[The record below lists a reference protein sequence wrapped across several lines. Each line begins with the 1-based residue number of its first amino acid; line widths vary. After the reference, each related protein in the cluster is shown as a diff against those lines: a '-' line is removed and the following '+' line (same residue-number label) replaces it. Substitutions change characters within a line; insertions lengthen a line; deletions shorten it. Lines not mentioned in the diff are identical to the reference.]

1 MSQFIYLVA
10 TVLLS
15 LANAPC
21 QACWK
26 PATNLKVPSVTTD
39 PFGCNPERA
48 QLQVKGFISQLKRRR
63 HSSACAEHWWIGNLA
78 ELKAKAKE
86 QQTTIADVGCNKAYF
101 SATALN
107 YLAPRYGNHLQLFYK
122 LHEARGVYDKPCGG
136 CNECL
141 QEPPSRTVGGQATV
155 DVFCFEP
162 SEIHVFSLTQA
173 RDALYGPPDS
183 TSTPAGKGTKVN
195 FHITQAAVS
204 NSSGIVRFPVNC
216 TGNVCSLANKDQQM
230 QEVKITTVDDQMR
243 SRGLA
248 YLDLLKIDTEGFDPA
263 VLAGAYESLSS
274 QRIGLLS
281 FEYHRLWNRSGST
294 LKQCVDYLDDLGY
307 SCYYDGPV
315 LAKVSGNCWK
325 DAYEIRRWSNIV
337 CVRRGTAMEK
347 ELYTGSYLASEKGKN
362 VRPKAK
368 KLRPT
373 IRGKGRNPVN

>member
-1 MSQFIYLVA
+1 MLQFIYLVA
-10 TVLLS
+10 TILLS
-15 LANAPC
+15 LVSAPC

-26 PATNLKVPSVTTD
+26 PAVNFKGPSVAID

-48 QLQVKGFISQLKRRR
+48 KLQVKNFISQLKRRR

-86 QQTTIADVGCNKAYF
+86 QQTTIADIGCNKAYF

-107 YLAPRYGNHLQLFYK
+107 YLAPGYGNHLQLFYK
-122 LHEARGVYDKPCGG
+122 VHEARGVYEKPCGG

-141 QEPPSRTVGGQATV
+141 QETPSRIVGSQATV

-162 SEIHVFSLTQA
+162 SEIHGTSLTQA

-183 TSTPAGKGTKVN
+183 TSKPAGKETKVN

-204 NSSGIVRFPVNC
+204 NFSGIARFPVNC
-216 TGNVCSLANKDQQM
+216 TGNICSLADKDQQT
-230 QEVKITTVDDQMR
+230 QEVKITTVDDLMR

-248 YLDLLKIDTEGFDPA
+248 YLDVLKIDTEGFDPA
-263 VLAGAYESLSS
+263 VLAGAYESLAN
-274 QRIGLLS
+274 QRVGLLS
-281 FEYHRLWNRSGST
+281 FEYHKLWNQSGST
-294 LKQCVDYLDDLGY
+294 LKQCVHYLDDLGY

-315 LAKVSGNCWK
+315 LAKVSGSCWK

-337 CVRRGTAMEK
+337 CVRRGTGMEK
-347 ELYTGSYLASEKGKN
+347 ELYAGSYLASAKGKTD
-362 VRPKAK
+362 RRKAK
-368 KLRPT
+368 NLKT
-373 IRGKGRNPVN
+373 SKIG